1 MIEDLVPLINE
12 ELNVKEVTFIKELS
26 QYMNFSVKPNFKE
39 VGKLLGSKIKEFQ
52 EKLQKL
58 SSSEINNLRDNK
70 DIEITLAGDKFKVTS
85 SMVIINSISKEG
97 FDVALEDNDFIILNT
112 DLTEDLIMEGIA
124 REFISKIQNLRKQK
138 EFDIIDRINIYYD
151 GDKEVENSVDKFKEL
166 IKNETLAIEIKKGKS
181 SNEVDLNGHNA
192 TIDVE
197 VIKK

>member
-1 MIEDLVPLINE
+1 
-12 ELNVKEVTFIKELS
+12 
-26 QYMNFSVKPNFKE
+26 MNFSVKPNFKE

-124 REFISKIQNLRKQK
+124 REFISKVQNLRKQK

-166 IKNETLAIEIKKGKS
+166 IKNETLAIEIIKGKS

>member
-1 MIEDLVPLINE
+1 
-12 ELNVKEVTFIKELS
+12 
-26 QYMNFSVKPNFKE
+26 
-39 VGKLLGSKIKEFQ
+39 
-52 EKLQKL
+52 
-58 SSSEINNLRDNK
+58 
-70 DIEITLAGDKFKVTS
+70 
-85 SMVIINSISKEG
+85 
-97 FDVALEDNDFIILNT
+97 
-112 DLTEDLIMEGIA
+112 MEGIA

-166 IKNETLAIEIKKGKS
+166 IKNETLAIEIIKGKS

>member
-1 MIEDLVPLINE
+1 
-12 ELNVKEVTFIKELS
+12 
-26 QYMNFSVKPNFKE
+26 MNFSVKPNFKE
-39 VGKLLGSKIKEFQ
+39 VGRVLGSKIKEFQ
-52 EKLQKL
+52 TKLQEL
-58 SSSEINNLRDNK
+58 STSDINNLRDNK

-124 REFISKIQNLRKQK
+124 REFISKVQNLRKQK

-181 SNEVDLNGHNA
+181 SNDVDLNGHNA